1 MFVVTDL
8 TADAVVAV
16 DDVVVAVGANWC
28 SAFGFLLSESERLAD
43 EDLSCRLDSLLM
55 LISSPSTSLSSSGMY
70 SDERRLGD
78 LDRPEFGVEI
88 LSDEVLRFVVRIR

>member
-43 EDLSCRLDSLLM
+43 EDSLLT
-55 LISSPSTSLSSSGMY
+55 LISSSSTSLSSSGMY

-88 LSDEVLRFVVRIR
+88 LSDEVLRFVVRTR

>member
-1 MFVVTDL
+1 MFVVADL
-8 TADAVVAV
+8 T
-16 DDVVVAVGANWC
+16 VVVVVNDVAGGADCC

-43 EDLSCRLDSLLM
+43 EDLSRRLDSLLT
-55 LISSPSTSLSSSGMY
+55 LISSSSTSSSSSGMY